1 MSPNMDH
8 HVVLIKEDFNVLN
21 KVIAR
26 QVEIIQQ
33 LLSGVVEPDA
43 YEHIEMNETII
54 DSLEVKIRSEVING
68 IILYTPC
75 LLYTSPAEQSSLP
88 DPCGRVPRLYH
99 FGRGHHRF
107 L

>member
-33 LLSGVVEPDA
+33 LLRGIVEPDD
-43 YEHIEMNETII
+43 YEHIEMN
-54 DSLEVKIRSEVING
+54 
-68 IILYTPC
+68 
-75 LLYTSPAEQSSLP
+75 
-88 DPCGRVPRLYH
+88 
-99 FGRGHHRF
+99 
-107 L
+107 